1 MADAIVLVDVASGK
15 VNEAAKAIAEIA
27 GVREV
32 YSVAGDVDLVA
43 VVGARDHDGLTDII
57 PGGIAKVEGV
67 TRTRTLMAF
76 KTYSGNELNAAYE
89 LGLD

>member
-1 MADAIVLVDVASGK
+1 MTNAIVLIDVASGK
-15 VNEAAKAIAEIA
+15 VNEVAQAIADIP

-32 YSVAGDVDLVA
+32 YSVAGDIDLVA
-43 VVGARDHDGLTDII
+43 VVSAADHDALTDVI
-57 PGGIAKVEGV
+57 PGGIAKVDGV

-76 KTYSGNELNAAYE
+76 KTYSGKEMAAAYE